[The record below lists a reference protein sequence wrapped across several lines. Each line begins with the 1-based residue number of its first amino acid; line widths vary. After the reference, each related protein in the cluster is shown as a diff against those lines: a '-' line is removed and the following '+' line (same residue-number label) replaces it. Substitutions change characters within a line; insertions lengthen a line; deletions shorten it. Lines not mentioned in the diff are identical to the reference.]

1 MSSTSPF
8 PTPVCARSALLKQ
21 HRPLVQRIARRLKA
35 SVPANVD
42 IDDLIQV
49 GMLGL
54 DQALNG
60 YEQGH
65 GTAFD
70 TYAARRIHGAMLDE
84 LRQQDHLSRLTR
96 SRLRQIR
103 TAVHKLEHE
112 LGRPP
117 RALEISRNLG
127 WTLKEFHDAM
137 VAGGAASL
145 RLGDGDLDIAEN
157 EASLAE
163 FDDADVHSSAEHADP
178 ATALEQ
184 RQQMVAVNKAFADLS
199 DQERTVLSLLYVDE
213 MTATAV
219 AEQLGASASRIS
231 QIHASAVAKLR
242 VGVKKQELPAARKT
256 AMSDT
261 SGSVQIKCRVQPAPA
276 PDWLDKAAAQFLR
289 PEETEVHA

>member
-1 MSSTSPF
+1 
-8 PTPVCARSALLKQ
+8 LLKQ

-103 TAVHKLEHE
+103 AAVHKLEHE

-117 RALEISRNLG
+117 RALEISRDLG

-145 RLGDGDLDIAEN
+145 RLGDGDLDTAEN

-163 FDDADVHSSAEHADP
+163 FDDADAHSSAEQADP
-178 ATALEQ
+178 ASALEH

-199 DQERTVLSLLYVDE
+199 DQERTVLSLLYVEE

-219 AEQLGASASRIS
+219 AERLGASPSRIS

-242 VGVKKQELPAARKT
+242 IGVNRQGLPAARK
-256 AMSDT
+256 AEMPNDSQNIP
-261 SGSVQIKCRVQPAPA
+261 VAYPVQPAPA
-276 PDWLDKAAAQFLR
+276 PDWLDRAAAQFLR
-289 PEETEVHA
+289 PRDAEAHV

>member
-1 MSSTSPF
+1 MPSAPA
-8 PTPVCARSALLKQ
+8 PVCTRSALLKQ

-84 LRQQDHLSRLTR
+84 LRHQDHLSRLTR

-103 TAVHKLEHE
+103 GAVHKLEHK

-127 WTLKEFHDAM
+127 WTLQEFHDAM

-145 RLGDGDLDIAEN
+145 RLGDGDLDTAEN

-163 FDDADVHSSAEHADP
+163 FDDADAHSSAEQADP
-178 ATALEQ
+178 ASALEH

-199 DQERTVLSLLYVDE
+199 DQERTVLSLLYVEE

-219 AEQLGASASRIS
+219 AEQLGASPSRIS
-231 QIHASAVAKLR
+231 QIHASAIAKLR
-242 VGVKKQELPAARKT
+242 LGVKRQDLPAARKA
-256 AMSDT
+256 AMPNASQNIQVEDET
-261 SGSVQIKCRVQPAPA
+261 QPAPA
-276 PDWLDKAAAQFLR
+276 LDWFDKAAAQFLR
-289 PEETEVHA
+289 PREVEATD

>member
-1 MSSTSPF
+1 MPSTSPV
-8 PTPVCARSALLKQ
+8 PIPACARSALLKQ

-103 TAVHKLEHE
+103 AAVHKLEHE

-145 RLGDGDLDIAEN
+145 RLGDGDLDTAEN
-157 EASLAE
+157 EASMAE
-163 FDDADVHSSAEHADP
+163 FDDAYSHSSGEQADP
-178 ATALEQ
+178 ASALEH

-199 DQERTVLSLLYVDE
+199 DQERTVLSLLYVEE

-242 VGVKKQELPAARKT
+242 AGVRKQDLPAARN
-256 AMSDT
+256 AAVPDA
-261 SGSVQIKCRVQPAPA
+261 SGNIHVKVEPASA
-276 PDWLDKAAAQFLR
+276 PDWLDRAATQFLR
-289 PEETEVHA
+289 PREADAHA

>member
-1 MSSTSPF
+1 MPPAPG
-8 PTPVCARSALLKQ
+8 PTPVCTRSALLKQ

-103 TAVHKLEHE
+103 AAVHKLEHE

-145 RLGDGDLDIAEN
+145 RLGDGDLDTAEN

-163 FDDADVHSSAEHADP
+163 FDDASAEQADP
-178 ATALEQ
+178 ASALEH
-184 RQQMVAVNKAFADLS
+184 RQQMIAVNKAFADLS
-199 DQERTVLSLLYVDE
+199 DQERTVLSLLYVEE

-219 AEQLGASASRIS
+219 AEQLGASPSRVS
-231 QIHASAVAKLR
+231 QTHASAVAKLR
-242 VGVKKQELPAARKT
+242 IGVKRQDLPAARKA
-256 AMSDT
+256 AMPNDSQNIQVED
-261 SGSVQIKCRVQPAPA
+261 QVQPAPA
-276 PDWLDKAAAQFLR
+276 LDWLDKATAQFLR
-289 PEETEVHA
+289 PREVEATD

>member
-1 MSSTSPF
+1 MPSAPG
-8 PTPVCARSALLKQ
+8 PTPVCTRSALLKQ

-42 IDDLIQV
+42 IDDLMQV

-103 TAVHKLEHE
+103 AAVHKLEHE

-127 WTLKEFHDAM
+127 WTLKDFHDAM
-137 VAGGAASL
+137 VAGGAPSL
-145 RLGDGDLDIAEN
+145 RLGDGDLDTAEN

-163 FDDADVHSSAEHADP
+163 FDDADAHSPDERADP
-178 ATALEQ
+178 ARALEH
-184 RQQMVAVNKAFADLS
+184 RQQLVAVNKAFADLS
-199 DQERTVLSLLYVDE
+199 DQERTVLTLLYVEE

-242 VGVKKQELPAARKT
+242 VGVKRQDLPAARKP
-256 AMSDT
+256 AMPNESKT
-261 SGSVQIKCRVQPAPA
+261 IRVEDQAPPAA
-276 PDWLDKAAAQFLR
+276 ALDWLDKAAARFLR
-289 PEETEVHA
+289 PREVEATD